1 MEVNHA
7 SRQKI
12 TIASL
17 DPKTICRTVRK
28 EAATTRVGKAQLTHF
43 GRIPKFIASVVFLL
57 QLLICVLSR
66 FPKKLRLKTFHLFNH
81 MRGIFKKLQ
90 TTAVVTDLRSFSL
103 PAKVRVRLALKTV
116 SHSVYEVGK
125 LNLIRQKQKESRLV
139 GSSGYSD
146 SGSC

>member
-1 MEVNHA
+1 M
-7 SRQKI
+7 
-12 TIASL
+12 
-17 DPKTICRTVRK
+17 
-28 EAATTRVGKAQLTHF
+28 
-43 GRIPKFIASVVFLL
+43 
-57 QLLICVLSR
+57 
-66 FPKKLRLKTFHLFNH
+66 
-81 MRGIFKKLQ
+81 
-90 TTAVVTDLRSFSL
+90 AVVTDLRSFSL